1 MLVANSSLGD
11 FELPGFN
18 RMVVDGRTGLRT
30 LVEDILD
37 GKMQVQQLECL
48 MIFLGRADVLNNEDM
63 EWVLARLRNA
73 LLQMEFQGKLVLV
86 GPIPVVHDRPWKS

>member
-11 FELPGFN
+11 LVLPGFN
-18 RMVVDGRTGLRT
+18 RMVVDRCTGLHT

-37 GKMQVQQLECL
+37 GKMQVRQLECL

-63 EWVLARLRNA
+63 EWVLT
-73 LLQMEFQGKLVLV
+73 
-86 GPIPVVHDRPWKS
+86 